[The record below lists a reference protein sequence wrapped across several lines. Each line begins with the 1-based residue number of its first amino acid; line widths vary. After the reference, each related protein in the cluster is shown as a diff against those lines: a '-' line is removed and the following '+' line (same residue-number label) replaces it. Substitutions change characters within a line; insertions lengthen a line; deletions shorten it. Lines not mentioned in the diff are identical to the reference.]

1 MNASA
6 KPVERF
12 FKSFLAAAL
21 AVTLCP
27 LVSTE
32 KAQAQEVAGRTD
44 LTASIQTAGEDEA
57 EAVDPGESILAPD
70 APDDGLSLTG
80 ENGVIEEDAAAGDS
94 DLALQA
100 SASAAGE
107 WNKCGTAEW
116 SVDSAGKMT
125 IRPVD
130 GSATGELSYFGN
142 YGGWKHSKISIT
154 SISVQGTVA
163 APSDCSH
170 LFSGLW
176 RLESV
181 DLSGL
186 DVSNVETMEG
196 MFQECSSLKNLIIPA
211 DFNTSNVKSMASM
224 FDGCSSLQSIDF
236 ARLGSPSVTDT
247 SFLFRDCKAMDFSNI
262 AGFDTSGVQNMSGMF
277 MRCNENGTLRPADL
291 KTSNVTDM
299 SQMFV
304 ANHASSLSL
313 KGMDTSKV
321 SDMSKMFY
329 GCHASSI
336 DLEGID
342 TSSVTDMSWMFR
354 DCENLSKLDLSSFN
368 TANVRNMSH
377 MFSGIGVSDLDLRS
391 FDTKNVTDMS
401 LMFSKYHNDQ
411 DPDSTYSRVMPLESV
426 DLSSFDTSN
435 VTNMGSM
442 FYGCTNLLSVDVG
455 SFNTSNVENM
465 AGMFSECTSLAS
477 LDLRRFDLSHVK
489 SMNSMFYGMNSLTT
503 LDLSNHDASSVE
515 SMRYMFGYCP
525 SLREIDLS
533 GFKTQNLKTMY
544 GTFIM
549 CDSLEKLDLS
559 SFGTSNVTDFSFAF
573 CDCKSLKEIN
583 LSSFRTSS
591 AVDMHA
597 LFSGCESLQ
606 SIDFSGFDT
615 SNVKDF
621 DGIFSR
627 CSSLAEL
634 DVPALETGSATD
646 MGAMFSGCSS
656 LKSIDLSKF
665 DTSKVTDMGGLF
677 SGCSSLESLDLS
689 PLKTSKVTDMGSM
702 FSGCS
707 SLEELD
713 LSSFDTS
720 KVTTEAWITGQQY
733 DEHNASNM
741 FRGCSSLK
749 KLDLSSFNTSS
760 MTNMGGMFKDC
771 SSLEELN
778 LTSFNT
784 ANVKYMGEMFGG
796 CSSLKTISLGSR
808 FSFNGARDTRLCT
821 LPDIY
826 SKWIRMPDGPS
837 YSYDAIPNKEAAT
850 YVADESSKSSFELE
864 EGMFAIDTSD
874 AVYTGSLIRDRV
886 TSGKLTPGTDYRV
899 SYSNAV
905 NAGTATI
912 EIVGLGK
919 YKGSIEKT
927 FTILPASMEDVAV
940 RSVPDQ
946 EWTGSAVKPKLVVKY
961 GAQELVE
968 GVDCTFS
975 YKNNVDAGVATVTI
989 AGIGNFSGAK
999 DVDYK
1004 IVKAE
1009 SPDPGSGGGTGPAPD
1024 PGAGGGGTGGG
1035 GTDPVPTP
1043 DPGQGGGSGSG
1054 GGAPVP
1060 APEPQQFAITYHLDG
1075 GVNAASNPAA
1085 FTAGTAVALAAPTRE
1100 GYEFQGW
1107 FADAKLTK
1115 RVDGISADAS
1125 GDVELWAKWAKK
1137 APAPTFPDVDYSE
1150 SSWYGKTVTYV
1161 AERGLITGYTA
1172 GEKAGQFGVG
1182 DSLTRAQ
1189 LATILWRNACPE
1201 EAASYDPA
1209 SAKDETGIA
1218 GSADGQY
1225 YTAAANW
1232 AVENGVISGYDRPDG
1247 AKDFAAGDDVT
1258 FEQLVTILARLCAT
1272 PEELASAGS
1281 DLSAFA
1287 DGGDASSW
1295 SRAAFAWAA
1304 GKGLVE
1310 GYDTDSGK
1318 YLAPTEDVARE
1329 RVAVVLMRAFEMGI
1343 LK

>member
-6 KPVERF
+6 KLVERF

-44 LTASIQTAGEDEA
+44 LTTSIQTAGEDEA

-70 APDDGLSLTG
+70 APDDGLALTG

-100 SASAAGE
+100 SASATVE
-107 WNKCGTAEW
+107 WIKCGTAEW
-116 SVDSAGKMT
+116 SVDSSGKMT
-125 IRPVD
+125 IRPID
-130 GSATGELSYFGN
+130 GNATGEWDLPQYWAN
-142 YGGWKHSKISIT
+142 IKSKYVGIIT
-154 SISVQGTVA
+154 SVSVQGSVVA
-163 APSDCSH
+163 PNDCSH
-170 LFSGLW
+170 LFSYC
-176 RLESV
+176 RSLESV

-277 MRCNENGTLRPADL
+277 MRCNENGTLKPSDL
-291 KTSNVTDM
+291 NTSSVTDM

-304 ANHASSLSL
+304 ANYASSLSL
-313 KGMDTSKV
+313 KGVDTSKV
-321 SDMSKMFY
+321 TDMSKMFY
-329 GCHASSI
+329 GCRASSI
-336 DLEGID
+336 DLGEID

-354 DCENLSKLDLSSFN
+354 DCENLSNLDLSSFD
-368 TANVRNMSH
+368 TSNVRSMSK
-377 MFSGIGVSDLDLRS
+377 MFCGIGVSKLDLRS

-401 LMFSKYHNDQ
+401 SMFSKYRNDT

-426 DLSSFDTSN
+426 DLSSFDTSS
-435 VTNMGSM
+435 VTDMGGM

-465 AGMFSECTSLAS
+465 AGMFNGCTSLAS

-489 SMNSMFYGMNSLTT
+489 SMGSMFYGMNSLTI

-573 CDCKSLKEIN
+573 CDCKSLKEID

-606 SIDFSGFDT
+606 SIDLSGFDT

-665 DTSKVTDMGGLF
+665 DTSKVTDVGGLF

-707 SLEELD
+707 SLEFLD
-713 LSSFDTS
+713 LSPLDTSSVTSIGSMFSGCSSLTSLDLSRFNTS
-720 KVTTEAWITGQQY
+720 KVVTKGSRGGPAWTTSI
-733 DEHNASNM
+733 NL
-741 FRGCSSLK
+741 FKGCSSLK
-749 KLDLSSFNTSS
+749 SLNLSNFNTSGIWNMGSMFEGCSSLESLDLSSFNTANATT
-760 MTNMGGMFKDC
+760 MQDMFKDC
-771 SSLEELN
+771 SN
-778 LTSFNT
+778 LR
-784 ANVKYMGEMFGG
+784 
-796 CSSLKTISLGSR
+796 TISLGER
-808 FSFNGARDTRLCT
+808 FSFNGWGTQRLCA
-821 LPDIY
+821 LPDTY
-826 SKWIRMPDGPS
+826 SRWVRVPNGPS
-837 YSYDAIPNKEAAT
+837 YSYDGIPNNTAAT
-850 YVADESSKSSFELE
+850 YAADESSKSSFELE
-864 EGMFAIDTSD
+864 EGMFAIDTRD
-874 AVYTGSLIRDRV
+874 AVYTGSTIRDRV

-919 YKGSIEKT
+919 YKGNIEKT

-1009 SPDPGSGGGTGPAPD
+1009 SPDPG
-1024 PGAGGGGTGGG
+1024 
-1035 GTDPVPTP
+1035 
-1043 DPGQGGGSGSG
+1043 QGGG
-1054 GGAPVP
+1054 GGAPAP
-1060 APEPQQFAITYHLDG
+1060 EPEPQQFAVAYHLDG
-1075 GVNAASNPAA
+1075 GVNAASNPAT

-1100 GYEFQGW
+1100 GYEFEGW
-1107 FADAKLTK
+1107 YADAKLTK
-1115 RVDGISADAS
+1115 RVAEIPAEAS
-1125 GDVELWAKWAKK
+1125 GDVELWAKWAKRQ
-1137 APAPTFPDVDYSE
+1137 PAPTFPDVDYSE
-1150 SSWYGKTVTYV
+1150 SSWYGKAVTYV

-1172 GEKAGQFGVG
+1172 GDKAGQFGVG
-1182 DSLTRAQ
+1182 DALSRAQ

-1209 SAKDETGIA
+1209 TARDETGIA

-1247 AKDFAAGDDVT
+1247 TKDFAANDDVT

-1272 PEELASAGS
+1272 PGELASAGG

-1287 DGGDASSW
+1287 DGAEASAW
-1295 SRAAFAWAA
+1295 SRTAFAWAA
-1304 GKGLVE
+1304 GEGLVE

-1318 YLAPTEDVARE
+1318 YLAPGENVARE

>member
-57 EAVDPGESILAPD
+57 EAVDPGESVLAPD
-70 APDDGLSLTG
+70 APDDGLALTG

-100 SASAAGE
+100 SASATVE

-116 SVDSAGKMT
+116 SVDSSGKMT
-125 IRPVD
+125 IRPID
-130 GSATGELSYFGN
+130 GNATGEWDLPQYWANIKSEYVG
-142 YGGWKHSKISIT
+142 IIT
-154 SISVQGTVA
+154 SVSVQGSVVA
-163 APSDCSH
+163 PNDCSH
-170 LFSGLW
+170 LFSYC
-176 RLESV
+176 RSLESV

-277 MRCNENGTLRPADL
+277 MRCNENGTLKPSDL
-291 KTSNVTDM
+291 NTSSVTDM

-304 ANHASSLSL
+304 ANYASSLSL
-313 KGMDTSKV
+313 KGVDTSKV
-321 SDMSKMFY
+321 TDMSKMFY
-329 GCHASSI
+329 GCRTSSI
-336 DLEGID
+336 DLGEID

-354 DCENLSKLDLSSFN
+354 DCENLSNLDLSSLD
-368 TANVRNMSH
+368 TSNVRNMSK
-377 MFSGIGVSDLDLRS
+377 MFCGIGASKLDLRS

-401 LMFSKYHNDQ
+401 SMFSKYRNDT

-426 DLSSFDTSN
+426 DLSSFDTSS
-435 VTNMGSM
+435 VTDMGGM

-465 AGMFSECTSLAS
+465 AGMFNECTSLAS

-489 SMNSMFYGMNSLTT
+489 SMSSMFYGMNSLTT

-573 CDCKSLKEIN
+573 CDCKSLKEID

-606 SIDFSGFDT
+606 SIDLSGFDT

-634 DVPALETGSATD
+634 DAPALETGSATD

-707 SLEELD
+707 SLESLD
-713 LSSFDTS
+713 LSPLDTSSVTSIGSMFSGCSSLTSLDLSRFNTS
-720 KVTTEAWITGQQY
+720 KVVTKGSRGDPAWTTNI
-733 DEHNASNM
+733 NL
-741 FRGCSSLK
+741 FKGCSSLK
-749 KLDLSSFNTSS
+749 SLDLSNFNTSGIWNMGSMFEGCSSLESLDLSSFNTANATK
-760 MTNMGGMFKDC
+760 MQDMFKDC
-771 SSLEELN
+771 SN
-778 LTSFNT
+778 
-784 ANVKYMGEMFGG
+784 
-796 CSSLKTISLGSR
+796 LKTISLGER
-808 FSFNGARDTRLCT
+808 FSFNGWGTQRLCA
-821 LPDIY
+821 LPDTY
-826 SKWIRMPDGPS
+826 SRWVRVPNGPS
-837 YSYDAIPNKEAAT
+837 YSYDGIPNNMAAT
-850 YVADESSKSSFELE
+850 YAADESSKSSFELE
-864 EGMFAIDTSD
+864 EGMFAIDTRD
-874 AVYTGSLIRDRV
+874 AVYTGSTIRDRV
-886 TSGKLTPGTDYRV
+886 TSGKLIPGTDYRV

-1009 SPDPGSGGGTGPAPD
+1009 SP
-1024 PGAGGGGTGGG
+1024 
-1035 GTDPVPTP
+1035 
-1043 DPGQGGGSGSG
+1043 
-1054 GGAPVP
+1054 
-1060 APEPQQFAITYHLDG
+1060 EPQQFAITYHLDG

-1085 FTAGTAVALAAPTRE
+1085 FAAGTAVALAAPTRE
-1100 GYEFQGW
+1100 GYEFEGW
-1107 FADAKLTK
+1107 YADAKLTK
-1115 RVDGISADAS
+1115 RVVEIPADAS

-1137 APAPTFPDVDYSE
+1137 APASTFPDVDYSE
-1150 SSWYGKTVTYV
+1150 SSWYGKAVTYV
-1161 AERGLITGYTA
+1161 AERGLVTGYTA

-1189 LATILWRNACPE
+1189 LATILWRNACPD

-1247 AKDFAAGDDVT
+1247 TKDFAANDDVT

-1272 PEELASAGS
+1272 PGELASAGS

-1287 DGGDASSW
+1287 DGAEASAW

-1304 GKGLVE
+1304 SKGLVE